1 MKIKLWVK
9 FSVFENSLSKLG
21 ILEEII
27 ISYKLNDTEL
37 TRKTLLLIVGR
48 NMTSIQQCCQ
58 LLNKYETSNSKSEL
72 IL

>member
-9 FSVFENSLSKLG
+9 FSIFESSLSKLG

-27 ISYKLNDTEL
+27 IYKLNDTEI
-37 TRKTLLLIVGR
+37 TRKTLVLIVGR
-48 NMTSIQQCCQ
+48 NMASIQQCCE

>member
-1 MKIKLWVK
+1 MKIKRWVK
-9 FSVFENSLSKLG
+9 FSIFENSLSKLG

-27 ISYKLNDTEL
+27 IYKLNDSEL

-48 NMTSIQQCCQ
+48 NMASIQQCCE